1 MSENDGKIHT
11 VYMRDP
17 LKIKSQ
23 NLPYKKTDLYGEI
36 SRGFPGPCR
45 ALVLVEQ
52 SLLLGR
58 ADERIY
64 RPGRAGPG
72 RAQPNPAQ
80 PIEEKRKYE
89 IAKIF
94 GRPMADQ

>member
-52 SLLLGR
+52 SLLGQN
-58 ADERIY
+58 AWKKVD
-64 RPGRAGPG
+64 
-72 RAQPNPAQ
+72 
-80 PIEEKRKYE
+80 KRKRPYS
-89 IAKIF
+89 AKVGESGPRAIESE
-94 GRPMADQ
+94 R

>member
-23 NLPYKKTDLYGEI
+23 NLPYKKTDLYGRI

-45 ALVLVEQ
+45 GLVLVEGF
-52 SLLLGR
+52 LLPVGLLETTANIGG
-58 ADERIY
+58 
-64 RPGRAGPG
+64 PGRAGPG
-72 RAQPNPAQ
+72 PGRA
-80 PIEEKRKYE
+80 
-89 IAKIF
+89 
-94 GRPMADQ
+94 